1 VLRRRRKQTQSQ
13 TAVVDRVL
21 CLASV
26 WILGSVAA
34 AVRTRVSGDGQDLM
48 LPAVRAWL
56 GDEGLEARLSPHE
69 RALVAGRVEDWS
81 RRDITDANWR
91 AESIG
96 TLLWALSSIDALPP
110 YDREF
115 GQPVDGVP
123 MFGPTAGFRAAARL
137 RDADTIGRARIV
149 AELWQWR
156 SRTRRLV
163 EDPDQEPQQAG
174 LDLAAVARQ
183 TATMAHAKGYI
194 PAPIEGDFPAL
205 GKAYGALDGDEYA
218 HVTSIACERH
228 HALCWLC
235 RSSDDW
241 DAGPSAPARPVALR
255 RRA

>member
-1 VLRRRRKQTQSQ
+1 MLRRRRKQTQSQ

-34 AVRTRVSGDGQDLM
+34 AVRTGASGDGHELM

-69 RALVAGRVEDWS
+69 RALVAGPVEDWS
-81 RRDITDANWR
+81 QREITDASRR

-96 TLLWALSSIDALPP
+96 TLRWALSSIDALPP
-110 YDREF
+110 YDCEF

-149 AELWQWR
+149 AELWQRR
-156 SRTRRLV
+156 SRTRRLA
-163 EDPDQEPQQAG
+163 EYPDQEAEQAG
-174 LDLAAVARQ
+174 FDLAAVARQ
-183 TATMAHAKGYI
+183 TATMAHAKGFI

-205 GKAYGALDGDEYA
+205 GKAYRVLDGDEYA
-218 HVTSIACERH
+218 HVASIASERH

-235 RSSDDW
+235 RTSHDW
-241 DAGPSAPARPVALR
+241 DAGPSATSRPVALR